1 MTLKRINDI
10 SLGSIKNEVKENYRM
25 CVESIKPDSGLSGTI
40 KIEHEFLYRS
50 MPCKVFF
57 NQLSAI
63 RGGVMYANMH
73 EDDLDMDKFKSFK
86 YVTIKSN
93 VCNCPCTSVGDFP
106 ELLFS
111 ESSYCPC
118 TSVVFE
124 SVSKDDKPDIAS
136 ALLYLPNM
144 NVREGSKLFTQL
156 KLHYNY
162 LEKQVPNTATIKT
175 VDYIEEKLRELVD
188 LFCI

>member
-1 MTLKRINDI
+1 
-10 SLGSIKNEVKENYRM
+10 M

-50 MPCKVFF
+50 IPCKVFF

-86 YVTIKSN
+86 YVVIKSN
-93 VCNCPCTSVGDFP
+93 VCS
-106 ELLFS
+106 
-111 ESSYCPC
+111 CPC

-162 LEKQVPNTATIKT
+162 LEKQVSDKATIKT
-175 VDYIEEKLRELVD
+175 VDYIEGKLKELVD
-188 LFCI
+188 LFCV